1 MCPEKL
7 RCSRLMDKHVHTRTE
22 RPIHTSSEY
31 GSTIRQTVTC
41 MPLYSNAIHKQRNR
55 AGVGLIN
62 TIETFTDF
70 TIVHGSNRLRPDP
83 QRQPEQRWTFQSRSQ
98 RRSRLRLEPRPQ
110 PLQSRA
116 AAGQAPSSRS
126 RQRSTPVRD
135 PHGQQRVASGV
146 ALPLPSWP
154 FPTLCTRVHVGRQ
167 RHGSR
172 TFADRPGRARTLPK
186 QLEGGGGS

>member
-1 MCPEKL
+1 MTAAATPALTCSPL
-7 RCSRLMDKHVHTRTE
+7 LSVLTSYPCSRL
-22 RPIHTSSEY
+22 
-31 GSTIRQTVTC
+31 TVAY
-41 MPLYSNAIHKQRNR
+41 LFA
-55 AGVGLIN
+55 VGASLIN
-62 TIETFTDF
+62 TIVVSPILTSRQADRQ
-70 TIVHGSNRLRPDP
+70 TIWRFHTTLGFRPDA